1 MASFGGAWSE
11 QKLSCVEAYTARYL
25 QVMQK
30 QSWATLHYVDAFAGR
45 GKQLLPALPDPI
57 DNECIEATANFLE
70 GSAIRAL
77 NASSDSSRGFDK
89 FIFIEA
95 NRTASVELELNV
107 RADFPKIK
115 DRVEILRSDANK
127 ALCEYIDTT
136 NWNTTGHWYSSILLG
151 WKPGGT
157 LFLDWLPHRHAT
169 SGTFSLL
176 LAS

>member
-70 GSAIRAL
+70 GSAIPRVQERCHPSQSQTRGLDGAEQCVVT
-77 NASSDSSRGFDK
+77 ARRSRLMS
-89 FIFIEA
+89 E
-95 NRTASVELELNV
+95 
-107 RADFPKIK
+107 
-115 DRVEILRSDANK
+115 
-127 ALCEYIDTT
+127 
-136 NWNTTGHWYSSILLG
+136 
-151 WKPGGT
+151 GG
-157 LFLDWLPHRHAT
+157 
-169 SGTFSLL
+169 
-176 LAS
+176 